1 MPDVNFYILPSNS
14 EQGRLNFACKLAEKA
29 YCAGHTIYMLTDN
42 EIQKKKLDGL
52 LWTFRAGS
60 FVPHQ
65 EFSENSLDETNKVL
79 IGTTAAPGNWQQTI
93 VNLSSQCPENPELS
107 ERILEIID
115 NDETVK
121 SAGRK
126 RYRQYQQSGF
136 NINTHKM

>member
-29 YCAGHTIYMLTDN
+29 YYAGHKIYMLTDN
-42 EIQKKKLDGL
+42 EIQKKKLDDL

-60 FVPHQ
+60 FIPHQ
-65 EFSENSLDETNKVL
+65 EFSENSLDDTNKVL
-79 IGTTAAPGNWQQTI
+79 IGTVEAPENWQQI
-93 VNLSSQCPENPELS
+93 IINLSSQQPEKPEFS

-115 NDETVK
+115 NDESIK
-121 SAGRK
+121 NAGRK

-136 NINTHKM
+136 KINTHKM